1 MVINTGEER
10 SVAGHVVSGA
20 IASATIA
27 GGVNYS
33 QYKKG
38 AIEKEAAI
46 KSSIKLTLQGGI
58 ATGAA
63 IAAANYLGRG
73 SVLWALGAISVGV
86 AGVYGIEKIS
96 ETIDEKQTNKEMIE
110 NQEEEENNGE

>member
-10 SVAGHVVSGA
+10 SVTGHVVSGA

-27 GGVNYS
+27 GGLNYS

-38 AIEKEAAI
+38 AIEKEVAI
-46 KSSIKLTLQGGI
+46 KNSIKLTLQGGI

-63 IAAANYLGRG
+63 IAAANYLGKG
-73 SVLWALGAISVGV
+73 SVLGVLSAISVGV
-86 AGVYGIEKIS
+86 AGVYGVEKIS
-96 ETIDEKQTNKEMIE
+96 EAIDEKMAKVEVVE
-110 NQEEEENNGE
+110 NQEEEENNG

>member
-1 MVINTGEER
+1 MVVNTGEER

-27 GGVNYS
+27 GGLNYS

-38 AIEKEAAI
+38 TIKKEVAI
-46 KSSIKLTLQGGI
+46 KNSIKLTLQGGI

-73 SVLWALGAISVGV
+73 SILGMLSAISVGV
-86 AGVYGIEKIS
+86 AGVYGVEKIS
-96 ETIDEKQTNKEMIE
+96 EAIDEKMAKVEVVE
-110 NQEEEENNGE
+110 NQEEEENNG